1 MTMKITRF
9 AQSCIL
15 IETTG
20 KRILIDPGYLQYK
33 ESYPGN
39 EWNNIDILLVTH
51 KHGDH
56 CHIDAINKITKNPK
70 TKFYTTKEVAEAYPE
85 LSPNLVKVDDILT
98 FDNLKIEVVKAV
110 HGYIPL
116 LKGGKEIRSKL
127 WLEEI
132 DVEDLGDSA
141 IVGAI
146 WFFKRSNTE
155 NPQTGP
161 VTIVYERTTDGW
173 RIAHA
178 NFGNYK

>member
-1 MTMKITRF
+1 MAKKFNAKIIDDWVRF
-9 AQSCIL
+9 
-15 IETTG
+15 
-20 KRILIDPGYLQYK
+20 
-33 ESYPGN
+33 
-39 EWNNIDILLVTH
+39 WN
-51 KHGDH
+51 
-56 CHIDAINKITKNPK
+56 
-70 TKFYTTKEVAEAYPE
+70 
-85 LSPNLVKVDDILT
+85 T
-98 FDNLKIEVVKAV
+98 FDLNQIEELFLKDDRVSYFSSEFEKLIKGYDNLIKHHEGFGFV
-110 HGYIPL
+110 
-116 LKGGKEIRSKL
+116 KGGKEIRSKL

-155 NPQTGP
+155 NPQKGP